1 MILKRKR
8 FVWKL
13 NLCWKKL
20 KSKNFGQN
28 FILVRQNFLV
38 GIFFWSENNFGQNFF
53 WFKQFVGWREK
64 NCWSENNFG
73 RKFCWLEK
81 FVGLEMS

>member
-38 GIFFWSENNFGQNFF
+38 GIFFWSENNFGRNFF
-53 WFKQFVGWREK
+53 WFKHFVGWREK
-64 NCWSENNFG
+64 I
-73 RKFCWLEK
+73 
-81 FVGLEMS
+81 VGQKIILVGNSVGWKSLLDLK

>member
-38 GIFFWSENNFGQNFF
+38 GIFFWSENNFGLNFF
-53 WFKQFVGWREK
+53 WFKHFVGWRK
-64 NCWSENNFG
+64 
-73 RKFCWLEK
+73 KI
-81 FVGLEMS
+81 VGQKIILVGNSVGWKSLLDLK